1 MAIDR
6 IEATYACVTCA
17 IGSLVTLFEKGL
29 VPEAKKD
36 LTMRAVL
43 KYFSDLEYKQSPPRI
58 GKEMHRVIREVIG
71 NDDPYK
77 EVKAHFNQ
85 FLLDQLPELKQRVI
99 AADDPFQLA
108 LRLAIAGNIIDFG
121 PNEKFDIDATMEKA
135 KSVSPAI
142 DDSEGL
148 RRAISGATSILYLG
162 DNAGE
167 IVMDRLFLETIRHPN
182 VYFAVRHSPIINDVT
197 FEDARMV
204 GIDRM
209 ATVISNGDN
218 APGTILENTS
228 AEFQELFNGVDLI
241 ISKGQGNFEGLS
253 VCQRNIYF
261 LLMVKCD
268 HVGSFLK
275 VKKGDFVVKKG
286 NAVK

>member
-1 MAIDR
+1 MTIER
-6 IEATYACVTCA
+6 LEATYGCVTCA

-29 VPEAKKD
+29 VPETKKD
-36 LTMRAVL
+36 ATMRAVL
-43 KYFSDLEYKQSPPRI
+43 KYFSELDYKQSPPRI

-71 NDDPYK
+71 NADPYK
-77 EVKAHFNQ
+77 ALKAHFNHM
-85 FLLDQLPELKQRVI
+85 LLNQLPDLKSRVN

-121 PNEKFDIDATMEKA
+121 PNEKFDMDATMEKA
-135 KSVSPAI
+135 KSVSPSI
-142 DDSEGL
+142 DDSEEL
-148 RRAISGATSILYLG
+148 RREISAAKSILYLG

-182 VYFAVRHSPIINDVT
+182 VYFAVRYSPIINDVT
-197 FEDARMV
+197 FEDAQQV
-204 GIDRM
+204 GIDKI
-209 ATVISNGDN
+209 AAVISNGDD
-218 APGTILENTS
+218 APGTILEHTS
-228 AEFQELFNGVDLI
+228 AEFQELFNRVDLI

-253 VCQRNIYF
+253 ACQKNIYF

-268 HVGSFLK
+268 HVGSFLN